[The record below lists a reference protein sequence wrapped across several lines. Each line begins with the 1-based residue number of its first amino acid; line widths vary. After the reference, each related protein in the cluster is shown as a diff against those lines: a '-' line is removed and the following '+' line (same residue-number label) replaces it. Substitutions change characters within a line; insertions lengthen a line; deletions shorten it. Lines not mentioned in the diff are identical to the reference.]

1 MGRPAWGRAVSGAV
15 LGRLLDADDVA
26 AALGVSRDWI
36 YAEVRAGRIPHVRL
50 GRNVRFRSQAVEDWI
65 AGLESGRMSATPK
78 RSRTVDAAG
87 SMTPKG

>member
-1 MGRPAWGRAVSGAV
+1 MSAAED
-15 LGRLLDADDVA
+15 LRLLDADEVA

-50 GRNVRFRSQAVEDWI
+50 GRNVRFRVAPI
-65 AGLESGRMSATPK
+65 AAWLSDLERGKMPPTDK
-78 RSRTVDAAG
+78 RSRAAQTTG